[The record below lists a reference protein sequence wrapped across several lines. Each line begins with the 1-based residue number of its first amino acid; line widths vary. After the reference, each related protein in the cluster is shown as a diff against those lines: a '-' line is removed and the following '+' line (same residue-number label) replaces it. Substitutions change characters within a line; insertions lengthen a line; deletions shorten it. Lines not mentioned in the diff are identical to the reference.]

1 MAHSWVMR
9 TEGEVAVLT
18 MDDGKVN
25 AFTVEQFKG
34 LEAVLDAAQA
44 SDARACILTGKKGYL
59 SAGLNLKL
67 LAAMSL
73 PEKRELVAAMGSA
86 MMKLFL
92 FAKPAV
98 AAVSGHA
105 LGAGAM
111 LGLACDVRVFADGP
125 FKFGLNEVPAGLFV
139 PSYAIELMRAA
150 VSAERMTE
158 LVVHGR
164 AVSPSEALT
173 FGLAESVVA
182 EDSLLQ
188 AAMLRAKTLAPLSG
202 AGYALTKRLTR
213 GPAAEAAQA
222 KVPGELDE
230 LSRMLD
236 SRKP

>member
-1 MAHSWVMR
+1 MSSWTMR
-9 TEGEVAVLT
+9 SEGEVAVLT

-25 AFTVEQFKG
+25 AFTVAQFKG
-34 LEAVLDAAQA
+34 LEKVLDEAAA
-44 SDARACILTGKKGYL
+44 SDARACILTGRKGTL

-86 MMKLFL
+86 VLKLFL
-92 FAKPAV
+92 FQKPVV

-111 LGLACDVRVFADGP
+111 LGLASDVRVFADGP
-125 FKFGLNEVPAGLFV
+125 FKFGLNEVAAGLFV

-150 VSAERMTE
+150 VSADKLTE

-164 AVSPSEALT
+164 VVSPSEALS
-173 FGLAESVVA
+173 FGLAEAVVA
-182 EDSLLQ
+182 EESLLH
-188 AAMLRAKTLAPLSG
+188 AAMLRAKALAVLSG

-213 GPAAEAAQA
+213 GPAAEASQA
-222 KVPGELDE
+222 KVAGELDE

-236 SRKP
+236 ARKP